1 MTRETS
7 VCYTLREALTRH
19 MADASGM
26 FNVPRNLESKE
37 NMHMDTFVLRVRD
50 LEKSFG
56 RHKVLRGVSFEVAP
70 GTLVGIV
77 GENGAGKSTLLKILA
92 GELRPNSGQI
102 VRRGAQ
108 GYCPQ
113 QVVVHDGLTVNQHLD
128 YFRAAYGL
136 RDLHR
141 AEELLEHL
149 GYAAYRTSL
158 VKTLSGGTKQKLNL
172 TLALM
177 HRPQVLL
184 LDEPYQGFDWETY
197 LRFWDLTSELRAQGC
212 ALLVISH
219 LFFEQHRFD
228 ALYQLRQGRLTRVPA
243 TEPTGGA
250 K

>member
-1 MTRETS
+1 M
-7 VCYTLREALTRH
+7 
-19 MADASGM
+19 D
-26 FNVPRNLESKE
+26 ES
-37 NMHMDTFVLRVRD
+37 VLRVQD

-56 RHKVLRGVSFEVAP
+56 RHKVLQGVSFEVAP

-92 GELRPNSGQI
+92 GELRANRGQI
-102 VRRGAQ
+102 VRRGDQ

-113 QVVVHDGLTVNQHLD
+113 QAIVHDGLTVNQHLD

-141 AEELLEHL
+141 ADELIERL
-149 GYAAYRTSL
+149 GYTPYRTAL

-197 LRFWDLTSELRAQGC
+197 LRFWDLASELRTQGC
-212 ALLVISH
+212 AVLVISH
-219 LFFEQHRFD
+219 LIFEQQRFD
-228 ALYQLRQGRLTRVPA
+228 ALYQLQQGHLSCAQAAEVK
-243 TEPTGGA
+243 GGA
-250 K
+250 R

>member
-1 MTRETS
+1 M
-7 VCYTLREALTRH
+7 V
-19 MADASGM
+19 
-26 FNVPRNLESKE
+26 ES
-37 NMHMDTFVLRVRD
+37 VLRVRG

-56 RHKVLRGVSFEVAP
+56 RHQVLRGVSFEVTP

-92 GELRPNSGQI
+92 GELRPNRGQI
-102 VRRGAQ
+102 WRRGAL

-113 QVVVHDGLTVNQHLD
+113 QVILHDGLTVNQHLD

-136 RDLHR
+136 GDLR
-141 AEELLEHL
+141 PAEELIEQL
-149 GYAAYRTSL
+149 GYARYRTA
-158 VKTLSGGTKQKLNL
+158 VVRTLSGGTKQKLNL

-197 LRFWDLTSELRAQGC
+197 LHFWAMAGELRAQGC

-219 LFFEQHRFD
+219 LFFEQQRFD
-228 ALYQLRQGRLTRVPA
+228 ELYQLQQGRLVRAAIPA
-243 TEPTGGA
+243 AEAERGLL
-250 K
+250 